1 MIWFLKLFQTCDK
14 IPHVKILKN
23 KKSYDYFKI
32 AHKHDVKQDVAK
44 TLQFWGFLC
53 QYLVF
58 FSKVMF

>member
-1 MIWFLKLFQTCDK
+1 MINLCKSCMIWFLKLFQTCDK

-44 TLQFWGFLC
+44 TLQF
-53 QYLVF
+53 
-58 FSKVMF
+58 